1 MSLSSDQGRPPLPN
15 PSFNGYSCKRLQV
28 AKIGEGLVSD
38 DRFLPDG
45 AVTVEDSPEGAGSAA
60 GKEAAEILKS
70 AIGAKG
76 RARVVFA
83 SAPSQEQMLHTLTS
97 SEGIDWSQVE
107 SLHLDEYRGISPE
120 HPASFG
126 QWLQERLPAAA
137 HAGLHRIRPDG
148 KSSDEI
154 ARYSDLLRREE
165 IDLVCL
171 GIGVNGHIAFN
182 EPGDT
187 KFDDA
192 ALLREVPLTYASRK
206 QQVDEGLFS
215 ALEEVPT
222 HALSMTVSAILAGHA
237 LVCTVLG
244 ETKAPAVAAALK
256 GPITTDVPSSALRTH
271 ARVLMFLDAG
281 AASALAAD

>member
-1 MSLSSDQGRPPLPN
+1 MPN

-45 AVTVEDSPEGAGSAA
+45 AVTVADSPEGAGSAA

-83 SAPSQEQMLHTLTS
+83 SAPSQEQMLRTLTS

-171 GIGVNGHIAFN
+171 GIGVNGHVAFN

-187 KFDDA
+187 KFDDD

-244 ETKAPAVAAALK
+244 ETKAPAVAAALE

-271 ARVLMFLDAG
+271 ARVSMFLDSG